1 MSEKETKKQEQYTHL
16 YKMESYGPLDS
27 PKNHKDQ
34 PTLYLWKGQHLS
46 TDTEC
51 WTNRI
56 FVCGGGGG
64 EMIFSF
70 LIIPSKGEQSKFCHH
85 SGEK

>member
-51 WTNRI
+51 
-56 FVCGGGGG
+56 
-64 EMIFSF
+64 
-70 LIIPSKGEQSKFCHH
+70 
-85 SGEK
+85 